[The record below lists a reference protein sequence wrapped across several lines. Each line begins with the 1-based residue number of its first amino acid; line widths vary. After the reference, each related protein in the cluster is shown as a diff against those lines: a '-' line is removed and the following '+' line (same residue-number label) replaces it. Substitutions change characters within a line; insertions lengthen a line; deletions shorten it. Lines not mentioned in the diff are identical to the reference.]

1 MTVNQQLHSISE
13 QNAEVRNDYTPIL
26 KSLMESVRIT
36 NFKQLSQQAGVS
48 QKQILHLRRGKVKSM
63 RVGVLLAL
71 GSVLGVSVDELIALF
86 SGETVSSETTSR
98 EQFQRE
104 SLQMIESW
112 LLQWPTAVS
121 AIAQNPDLPAQRIIK
136 LLNPLE
142 KLLQSW
148 GVTRIGQVGE
158 EVSYNPQQHQLLSG
172 NVPPETTV
180 RVRYVGYRHG
190 DKLLYRAK
198 VEPID

>member
-1 MTVNQQLHSISE
+1 MTFNQQSQSTSKG
-13 QNAEVRNDYTPIL
+13 NAEGSNDYTPVL
-26 KSLMESVRIT
+26 KSLMETVRIT
-36 NFKQLSQQAGVS
+36 NFKQLSDRAGVS
-48 QKQILHLRRGKVKSM
+48 QKQILNLRRGKVKSM
-63 RVGVLLAL
+63 RVDILLAL
-71 GSVLGVSVDELIALF
+71 GSVFGVSVDELIALF
-86 SGETVSSETTSR
+86 SGERSVSSR

-104 SLQMIESW
+104 SLQIIESW

-136 LLNPLE
+136 LLNPLD

-148 GVTRIGQVGE
+148 GVEKIGQVGE

-172 NVPPETTV
+172 NVEPNSTV
-180 RVRYVGYRHG
+180 RVRYVGYRQG
-190 DKLLYRAK
+190 EKLLYRAK

>member
-1 MTVNQQLHSISE
+1 MTFNQQSQPISE
-13 QNAEVRNDYTPIL
+13 QNAEVKNDYTLIL
-26 KSLMESVRIT
+26 KNLMEKVRIT

-48 QKQILHLRRGKVKSM
+48 QKQILNLRRGRVKSM

-71 GSVLGVSVDELIALF
+71 GSVLGVNIDELISLF
-86 SGETVSSETTSR
+86 SGEAVSPEPSSR

-104 SLQMIESW
+104 SLQTIESW

-148 GVTRIGQVGE
+148 GVERIGQVGE

>member
-1 MTVNQQLHSISE
+1 MTVHQQSQSISE
-13 QNAEVRNDYTPIL
+13 QNAEVKNDYTPIL
-26 KSLMESVRIT
+26 KSLMEQVRIP

-48 QKQILHLRRGKVKSM
+48 QKQILSLRRGKVKSM

-71 GSVLGVSVDELIALF
+71 GSVLGVSVDELITLF
-86 SGETVSSETTSR
+86 SGKMVLPEPSSR

-104 SLQMIESW
+104 SLQTIESW

-172 NVPPETTV
+172 NVQPETTV

-190 DKLLYRAK
+190 NKLLYRAK

>member
-1 MTVNQQLHSISE
+1 MK
-13 QNAEVRNDYTPIL
+13 NDYTLIL
-26 KSLMESVRIT
+26 KNLMEKVRIT

-48 QKQILHLRRGKVKSM
+48 QKQILNLRRGRVKSM

-71 GSVLGVSVDELIALF
+71 GSVLGVNIDELISLF
-86 SGETVSSETTSR
+86 SGEAVSPEPSSR

-104 SLQMIESW
+104 SLQTIESW

-148 GVTRIGQVGE
+148 GVERIGQVGE

>member
-1 MTVNQQLHSISE
+1 MAFNQQSQETSKA
-13 QNAEVRNDYTPIL
+13 NAEESNDYTLVL
-26 KSLMESVRIT
+26 KSLMETVGISH
-36 NFKQLSQQAGVS
+36 FKQLSEKAGIS
-48 QKQILHLRRGKVKSM
+48 PKQILNLRRGKVKSM
-63 RVGVLLAL
+63 RVDVLLAL
-71 GSVLGVSVDELIALF
+71 GSVLGVSIDELIGLF
-86 SGETVSSETTSR
+86 SGEITRSAR

-104 SLQMIESW
+104 SLQILESW

-136 LLNPLE
+136 LLNPLD

-148 GVTRIGQVGE
+148 GVVQIGQVGAE
-158 EVSYNPQQHQLLSG
+158 IPYNPQEHQLLSG
-172 NVPPETTV
+172 NTEPESTV

-190 DKLLYRAK
+190 RKLLYRAK